1 MPLWRVVFTPGGQI
15 TWKLWAGPDNLPRRF
30 HAIMKF
36 TRPEGGE
43 AESMTM
49 NIIYRGWGT
58 PVKIT
63 APPKHLISG
72 GW

>member
-1 MPLWRVVFTPGGQI
+1 VRGGQI

-30 HAIMKF
+30 QAIMKS
-36 TRPEGGE
+36 TWPEGGD
-43 AESMTM
+43 AESMAM

-63 APPKHLISG
+63 DPPKRLISDN
-72 GW
+72 W